1 MPSFVRRAGLLVLLF
16 LATPLAAQRSAR
28 RVIDASAIAAA
39 GWHRLGDIVHAL
51 PPGAAA
57 SIDGFNHEMSGSR
70 LGFHESSGTRAM
82 WTVRLDGQPT
92 PMQIDGVW
100 LLDLLP
106 VAITQ
111 LDSVVI
117 TEGARLADGRSALL
131 GTIDLYTRRPRR
143 ASIVVDYQHGDES
156 GDPGPYRYT
165 PRTTPNVEK
174 IGPFASVAAA
184 AGLGRGA
191 LDVAARFNSLN
202 ITDPRFVENLT
213 TPLGRQDDNSVGG
226 SAVLSLGLA
235 GGRHSIIAG
244 RARFS
249 GPLRDPSIGALEWPR
264 IFGSHAGISGSAT
277 IGDRP
282 LRYAASATALEVEQL
297 TDAIPLS
304 IGQERIIG
312 DAFVEAPL
320 SATLR
325 AGAGLN
331 IGTQDVGV
339 EHRKRQAARGW
350 IGYSK
355 GSRML
360 MAAAERSAG
369 ATSVSGSARH
379 ERTLS
384 DSDVVAVSLDL
395 QSAWIDSDN
404 AWMDG
409 FGSATTHEGRTTAA
423 DFRAEISTREM
434 LRLRPTWYLRAFRLS
449 GFQAPANGSAADST
463 FAARQGVAAGIV
475 VSSSAA
481 ATFRVWGR
489 AEVSQMI
496 GEAARG
502 EASMPS
508 GFAEGSASTRTAGNF
523 TLAVLARLAP
533 ATRWQSFAATSEREI
548 PATRRL
554 DFSVNK
560 SIWKDRVRAQ
570 LVMRNLLNTAERTH
584 PLGAQWNLR
593 THLAVT
599 VALPSAGATR

>member
-1 MPSFVRRAGLLVLLF
+1 MPPFARRAGLLALLF
-16 LATPLAAQRSAR
+16 IATPLAAQRSAR
-28 RVIDASAIAAA
+28 RVIDAAAIAAA
-39 GWHRLGDIVHAL
+39 GWHRLGDIVNAL
-51 PPGAAA
+51 PPGSAA

-117 TEGARLADGRSALL
+117 TEGARLADGRAAVL
-131 GTIDLYTRRPRR
+131 GTIDLHTRRPRR
-143 ASIVVDYQHGDES
+143 ASVIVDYQHGDES

-165 PRTTPNVEK
+165 PRATPNVEK

-184 AGLGRGA
+184 AGVARGA

-202 ITDPRFVENLT
+202 ITDPRFVASLT
-213 TPLGRQDDNSVGG
+213 TPLGRQDENSAGG
-226 SAVLSLGLA
+226 SAVLSLDLL

-249 GPLRDPSIGALEWPR
+249 GPMRDPSIGALEWVR
-264 IFGSHAGISGSAT
+264 IFGSHAGISGSVLV
-277 IGDRP
+277 GDRP
-282 LRYAASATALEVEQL
+282 LRYGASATSLEVDQL
-297 TDAIPLS
+297 TAAIPLT

-312 DAFVEAPL
+312 NAFIEAPL
-320 SATLR
+320 STTLR

-331 IGTQDVGV
+331 IGTQDAGA
-339 EHRKRQAARGW
+339 EHRKRSSARGW
-350 IGYSK
+350 IGYAE
-355 GSRML
+355 GPRML

-369 ATSVSGSARH
+369 AMSMSGSARY
-379 ERTLS
+379 ERTLP

-395 QSAWIDSDN
+395 QRAWLDADN

-409 FGSATTHEGRTTAA
+409 FGSASVHEGSTTAA
-423 DFRAEISTREM
+423 DFRAEVSTREM
-434 LRLRPTWYLRAFRLS
+434 LHMRPIWYVRAFRFT
-449 GFQAPANGSAADST
+449 GFQASANGSAADSA
-463 FAARQGVAAGIV
+463 FSARQGVAAGVV
-475 VSSSAA
+475 VSSSASA
-481 ATFRVWGR
+481 RVRLWGR
-489 AEVSQMI
+489 AEASQMI

-508 GFAEGSASTRTAGNF
+508 GFAEGSISTKTAGNF

-548 PATRRL
+548 PATRRF

-599 VALPSAGATR
+599 VALPSAAATR

>member
-1 MPSFVRRAGLLVLLF
+1 MPSFVRRAGPLVLLF
-16 LATPLAAQRSAR
+16 LATPVAAQRSAR
-28 RVIDASAIAAA
+28 RVIDAPAIAAA
-39 GWHRLGDIVHAL
+39 GWHRLGDIVNAL
-51 PPGAAA
+51 PPGATA

-70 LGFHESSGTRAM
+70 LGFHETSGTRAM

-117 TEGARLADGRSALL
+117 TEGARLVDGRATVL
-131 GTIDLYTRRPRR
+131 GTIDLHSRRPRR
-143 ASIVVDYQHGDES
+143 VSVVVDYQHGDES

-165 PRTTPNVEK
+165 PRATPNVEK
-174 IGPFASVAAA
+174 LGPFASVAAA
-184 AGLGRGA
+184 AGVGRGA

-213 TPLGRQDDNSVGG
+213 TPLGRQDENSAGG
-226 SAVLSLGLA
+226 SAVLSLDFA
-235 GGRHSIIAG
+235 GGRHSIVAG

-249 GPLRDPSIGALEWPR
+249 GPLRDPSVGALEWPR
-264 IFGSHAGISGSAT
+264 IFGSHAGISGSVT
-277 IGDRP
+277 VGDRP
-282 LRYAASATALEVEQL
+282 LRYAVSATSLEVDQL
-297 TDAIPLS
+297 TDVIPLT
-304 IGQERIIG
+304 IGQDRIIG

-320 SATLR
+320 SASFR
-325 AGAGLN
+325 AGTGLSV
-331 IGTQDVGV
+331 GTQDISG
-339 EHRKRQAARGW
+339 EHRERRAARGW
-350 IGYSK
+350 IGYAE
-355 GSRML
+355 GRRTL
-360 MAAAERSAG
+360 TAAAERSAG
-369 ATSVSGSARH
+369 VMSVSGSARH
-379 ERTLS
+379 ERTLP

-395 QSAWIDSDN
+395 QSAWIDADY

-409 FGSATTHEGRTTAA
+409 FGSAATHEGRTTAA
-423 DFRAEISTREM
+423 DLRAELSTREM
-434 LRLRPTWYLRAFRLS
+434 LRVRPTWYVRAFRFT

-463 FAARQGVAAGIV
+463 FSARQGAAAGIV
-475 VSSSAA
+475 LSSTTAA
-481 ATFRVWGR
+481 RVRLWGR
-489 AEVSQMI
+489 AEISQMF

-523 TLAVLARLAP
+523 TLSVLARLAP

-548 PATRRL
+548 PATRRI

-560 SIWKDRVRAQ
+560 SIWNDRVRAQ
-570 LVMRNLLNTAERTH
+570 LVMRNLLNAAERTH

-599 VALPSAGATR
+599 VALPSAGAAR